1 MELERLECLCL
12 DLKQRKKLKNT
23 FEQRVVELDSNKEVE
38 VQKQQNLTTLISR
51 MKALRR

>member
-12 DLKQRKKLKNT
+12 DLETEREKLKNT

-38 VQKQQNLTTLISR
+38 VQKQQI
-51 MKALRR
+51 